1 MDKIP
6 GWGSRGGR
14 RGNMREQR
22 NSLRK

>member
-6 GWGSRGGR
+6 GWGSKVER
-14 RGNMREQR
+14 RENIKEQR